1 MNLDAAVET
10 YLAESREL
18 LDVMEQALLSLEHDV
33 SDVDNINAVF
43 RAAHTIKGSGG
54 IFGFDIIVQFTHQV
68 ESVLDQ
74 VRAGTLV
81 PDSGLIALLLECCD
95 HIRSLLS
102 PVIAGEA
109 LADDIIQTGQVLQAG
124 LNQYLTVQ
132 EGLSNASHIPEKTDT
147 ENSEQKVDEPQAET
161 DNWHIS
167 IRFNRDVLR
176 NGMDPLS
183 FFRYLGQFGEITHLI
198 PLLDSAPALIDVDPE
213 LCYAGFELS
222 FRTGATKADIESA
235 FEFVKDDCVLHLLP
249 PASRLSEYI
258 QLIMDLPEDNMRLG
272 EILVKSGALTAAELE
287 LGLRLQASHST
298 SGNDQKNLETP
309 PLGEILI
316 QAGAVDRNV
325 VAAALDKQHQI
336 REGKSQE
343 KHFIRI
349 DSERLQLLINLV
361 GELVIAGANTH
372 LMAKKA
378 GIADVMESAANLSRL
393 IEEVRNIAL
402 GLQMVQI
409 GNTFQRFQRVVH
421 DVSKELGKE
430 IELTITGGDTELDK
444 SVIEQIGD
452 PLMHL
457 VRNAM
462 DHGIEPVE
470 ERLALG
476 KPRQGTVSLNAY
488 HDSGSIVLEVADD
501 GYGLDRDKLLAKA
514 IARGIRQ
521 PNQSLSD
528 EEIYELIF
536 EPGFSTA
543 EKVSNLS
550 GRGVGMDVVRRNVEA
565 LRGNVQIESER
576 GQGTLVRIRLP
587 LTLAIIDGFLVRVG
601 EDRYVIP
608 MDMLVECLE
617 HDSGSRAKATHQGY
631 LDVRGEVLPVIRL
644 ADLFGLQHIQRE
656 RRENIAVV
664 RYGNQR
670 AGLIVDELLGEF
682 QTVIKPLGDL
692 FSRLTTI
699 SGSTILGSGE
709 VALIIDVPGLI
720 HHILT
725 QNHLRKSL
733 EKHEA

>member
-298 SGNDQKNLETP
+298 SGSDQKNLETP